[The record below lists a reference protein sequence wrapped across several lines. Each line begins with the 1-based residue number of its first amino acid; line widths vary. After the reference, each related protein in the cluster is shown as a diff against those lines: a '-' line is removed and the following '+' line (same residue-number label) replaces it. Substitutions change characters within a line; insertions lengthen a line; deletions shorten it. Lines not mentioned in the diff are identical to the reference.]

1 MRRVNSKIQI
11 TIVPEMK
18 HADMI
23 FKSAALQTV
32 IGAIA
37 EP

>member
-23 FKSAALQTV
+23 FKSAALHKV
-32 IGAIA
+32 VGAIA